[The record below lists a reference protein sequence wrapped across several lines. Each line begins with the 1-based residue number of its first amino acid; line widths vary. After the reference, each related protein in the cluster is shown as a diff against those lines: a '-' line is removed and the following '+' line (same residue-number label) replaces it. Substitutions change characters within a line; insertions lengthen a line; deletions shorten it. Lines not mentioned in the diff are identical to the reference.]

1 MFKTKVREQKILV
14 IISIILLVLIIF
26 SASFFMVFFDRSFYD
41 KEFKKYGQYDE
52 LGTIGVQNTI
62 DYLIKYLT
70 SQTTEINEVKELAI
84 FMPEERVHL
93 EDVRNIIRAVKVV
106 GIVSF
111 VLLIG
116 AIIWLN
122 RLKGFKP
129 NLRKILVYSSISAL
143 AVLAILFVLS
153 LNFPAFFESFH
164 KILFPQGNYSF
175 PSYYLLIKLFPEAF
189 FNEFAKK
196 MLFHVLIIS
205 LILLTLG
212 TSPALAFS
220 NPRRH

>member
-1 MFKTKVREQKILV
+1 
-14 IISIILLVLIIF
+14 
-26 SASFFMVFFDRSFYD
+26 
-41 KEFKKYGQYDE
+41 
-52 LGTIGVQNTI
+52 
-62 DYLIKYLT
+62 
-70 SQTTEINEVKELAI
+70 
-84 FMPEERVHL
+84 MPEERVHL